1 MNTQSTTTAPAIQ
14 GLQYSGQVKVS
25 IKQGDKLITVNTGKN
40 NGTASLFAFIANC
53 LAGTMIQTSKPA
65 RIQLYDLDE
74 SETPNDPQ
82 TFSSPITGK
91 ISYNTT
97 PIVKS
102 GLVDNPNAASVT
114 YHFLIPYGSINGNE
128 IYKLGLWSVDTSGE
142 DTPMA
147 YYLFHNNAGWTPI
160 TLNEKTTTNA
170 DQNYSLII
178 EWTLYI
184 SNKN

>member
-1 MNTQSTTTAPAIQ
+1 MNTKSTTATPAIQ

-25 IKQGDKLITVNTGKN
+25 IKQGDKIIPVNTGKN
-40 NGTASLFAFIANC
+40 NGNMSLFTFIANC
-53 LAGTMIQTSKPA
+53 LAGTMVQTSKPT
-65 RIQLYDLDE
+65 RIQLYNLDGP
-74 SETPNDPQ
+74 ETPNTTPQ
-82 TFSSPITGK
+82 PFANSITGK

-102 GLVDNPNAASVT
+102 EQVDNKDTASVT
-114 YHFLIPYGSINGNE
+114 YHFLIPYGSINGDK

-142 DTPMA
+142 AYPMA
-147 YYLFHNNAGWTPI
+147 YYLFHNNTGWTPI
-160 TLNEKTTTNA
+160 DIKRDTNV

>member
-1 MNTQSTTTAPAIQ
+1 MNTQSTTTTPAIQ

-25 IKQGDKLITVNTGKN
+25 IKQGDKIIPVNTGKN
-40 NGTASLFAFIANC
+40 NGTMSLFTFIANC
-53 LAGTMIQTSKPA
+53 LAGTMVQTSKPT
-65 RIQLYDLDE
+65 RIQLYNLDR
-74 SETPNDPQ
+74 SEEPTDQQ
-82 TFSSPITGK
+82 TFNNPITGK

-102 GLVDNPNAASVT
+102 GPVDEPEAASVT
-114 YHFLIPYGSINGNE
+114 YHFLIPYGSINGDE

-142 DTPMA
+142 AYPMA
-147 YYLFHNNAGWTPI
+147 YYLFHNAAGWTPI
-160 TLNEKTTTNA
+160 DIKRDTNA

-184 SNKN
+184 SNKTN